1 MTIDLGFIGLVHYLK
16 DSQILGAMAS
26 YSRTRQV
33 STSNFAANVHTY
45 YQTRP
50 TKVRRDE
57 EVQLI
62 AVVFEHIYGCVYG
75 KPSVTI
81 FPVHYDYIKLPKN
94 CHIMALCHNIMTII
108 SQYYDLVL
116 VTILGPI
123 ILCHTGI
130 YHHIMTHNIMP

>member
-1 MTIDLGFIGLVHYLK
+1 MTFKPKGQTKLIWWAYPGLPIAHAQIQWQQGLNAKTLSIHSIRSSKQLLSAEINSLDLFV
-16 DSQILGAMAS
+16 
-26 YSRTRQV
+26 V
-33 STSNFAANVHTY
+33 S
-45 YQTRP
+45 
-50 TKVRRDE
+50 
-57 EVQLI
+57 
-62 AVVFEHIYGCVYG
+62 YG

-130 YHHIMTHNIMP
+130 YHHIMTHNIMPQYRLPYYDLL